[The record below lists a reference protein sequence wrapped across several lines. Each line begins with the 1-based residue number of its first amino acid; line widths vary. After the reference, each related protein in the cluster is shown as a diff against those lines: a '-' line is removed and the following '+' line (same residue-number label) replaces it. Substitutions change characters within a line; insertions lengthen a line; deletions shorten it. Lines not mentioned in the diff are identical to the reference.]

1 MSLAG
6 GVGEDGGDWCDPK
19 ADGDCSDAVS
29 VIKLIM
35 TWHWSVVVRAG
46 CLHGHAHQRVRRLPA
61 GPVTNKSM
69 TSDYAYTLTFD
80 GNGKICAMSK
90 IW

>member
-1 MSLAG
+1 MWRAVWARMVEIGATPKPTVTAARTWSLWLGLLSFVQAVFAG
-6 GVGEDGGDWCDPK
+6 THTNECEGFP
-19 ADGDCSDAVS
+19 
-29 VIKLIM
+29 
-35 TWHWSVVVRAG
+35 
-46 CLHGHAHQRVRRLPA
+46 
-61 GPVTNKSM
+61 PVTNKSM